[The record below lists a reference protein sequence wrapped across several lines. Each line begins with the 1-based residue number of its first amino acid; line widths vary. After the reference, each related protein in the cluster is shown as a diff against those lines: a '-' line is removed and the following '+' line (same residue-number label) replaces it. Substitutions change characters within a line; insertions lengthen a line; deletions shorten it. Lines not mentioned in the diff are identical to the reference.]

1 MDIDEDRDTRWLKRL
16 TQVYM
21 DEHSFDLTN
30 TGDSIPLLLKI
41 RKEQI
46 KNKKVVVS

>member
-16 TQVYM
+16 TQAYM

-30 TGDSIPLLLKI
+30 TGDMIPWLL
-41 RKEQI
+41 RVRQEQL
-46 KNKKVVVS
+46 KNKKAVVR